1 MAYELLRPVE
11 GDWEQVRDLRL
22 RALKDTPIAYGER
35 YGDAVRLDEAEWR
48 TRAARGDAQDSVQV
62 VARLTD
68 GEAAGRWVG
77 TMAAFVSRGLPPYL
91 PGAVEEPDAPRQAN
105 LVGVFVDPQ
114 VRGRGAGVAEALLD
128 AVVAWAR
135 DEQGLDR
142 LHLHVHED
150 NPRAA
155 AFYRRYGFVATGE
168 SYTDVLH
175 PGAEREMVLPLD

>member
-35 YGDAVRLDEAEWR
+35 YEDAVGLDEAEWR

-77 TMAAFVSRGLPPYL
+77 TMAAFVSRGLPPYVPGVGVGPAAPAAPPRTR
-91 PGAVEEPDAPRQAN
+91 PGAPRPPAPR
-105 LVGVFVDPQ
+105 
-114 VRGRGAGVAEALLD
+114 GR
-128 AVVAWAR
+128 AR
-135 DEQGLDR
+135 
-142 LHLHVHED
+142 
-150 NPRAA
+150 
-155 AFYRRYGFVATGE
+155 RRTA
-168 SYTDVLH
+168 
-175 PGAEREMVLPLD
+175 RN